1 MEKSKNK
8 ENSLAKVM
16 QAQAELLKKL
26 TARVE
31 QLTSPA
37 SAEHEEVI
45 RTRHWFSS
53 AKEPQKSSLIA
64 VSSFNV
70 KDPGA

>member
-1 MEKSKNK
+1 MEKSKNE
-8 ENSLAKVM
+8 ENCLLKVM
-16 QAQAELLKKL
+16 QAQAELLEKL

-45 RTRHWFSS
+45 RTQHT
-53 AKEPQKSSLIA
+53 KK
-64 VSSFNV
+64 VT
-70 KDPGA
+70 